1 MVYIYSVFSIYNF
14 KSKIYPNI
22 KELSNNIKFIW
33 FNTENYNFEI
43 IFHFSN
49 TKIIKQLDITYD
61 TLTDTEYLDEIDF
74 LDNGN
79 ITGLKKI
86 YIYVYNND
94 NFDVFTNNLMSNYL
108 DTVELVYSQKEI
120 DEWNEIFKTSYKT
133 DFINIMLHGI
143 QVFNIDYLIDS
154 DDDSDS
160 DFYYTSDSDSD
171 NDNQSDIENE
181 DLENN

>member
-14 KSKIYPNI
+14 KLKIYPII

-33 FNTENYNFEI
+33 FNTENYNFEV
-43 IFHFSN
+43 IFHFPN

-61 TLTDTEYLDEIDF
+61 TLTDTEYLNEIDF

-94 NFDVFTNNLMSNYL
+94 NFDVFTNN
-108 DTVELVYSQKEI
+108 
-120 DEWNEIFKTSYKT
+120 
-133 DFINIMLHGI
+133 
-143 QVFNIDYLIDS
+143 
-154 DDDSDS
+154 
-160 DFYYTSDSDSD
+160 
-171 NDNQSDIENE
+171 
-181 DLENN
+181 